1 MRSHPEVLVV
11 DHPLPWL
18 RYVDAAKITAPGLT
32 LNGMKVRNDAM
43 ETLGSVEG
51 FIVDNTSMRPY
62 YVVVD
67 SGGWFKSNDF
77 LVPIGHVSL
86 EGSTLTADLTKD
98 RVKRFPGFDKSEFEK
113 LSADDLNRMNAELAT
128 ACCADGVTIVAT
140 AWETGDH
147 YRAPVWWKETYYR
160 FPAAD
165 RRG

>member
-1 MRSHPEVLVV
+1 M
-11 DHPLPWL
+11 DHPAPWMKYVEAKELDEQANLRNLPVVGSDGEKL
-18 RYVDAAKITAPGLT
+18 GTVD
-32 LNGMKVRNDAM
+32 
-43 ETLGSVEG
+43 G
-51 FIVDNTSMRPY
+51 FIIDEASARPY
-62 YVVVD
+62 HVVVNA
-67 SGGWFKSNDF
+67 GGWFTHKRF

-98 RVKRFPGFDKSEFEK
+98 RVKRFPGFDKSEFER